1 MEREENRVYEFEIMK
16 SASAE
21 LMNLLHN
28 EDRFLMADLFTIT
41 LSNGQVLRHTN
52 FDKPVTWQGN
62 QYEAYKLIIKRGA
75 TRIAVGLDVD
85 SNTLQIASDPDYRLE
100 GLQWAEAALGG
111 VLDGARVKIDRVF
124 FRPTAT
130 NIGNLIEDAGVSLEV
145 SGVNRTETKTLQVRG
160 DLPNE
165 FVLSCD
171 IALENATS
179 IYGKPYPRIG
189 AELSVTYTDN
199 SIGYFSC
206 WYEDAVNGTTKT
218 LFERISAKHTIPDG
232 KTVKEIRSLIIQA
245 RYQTSDSIR
254 ISGVDLRSAADVDGS
269 LAELRPVGAVNIFS
283 GRVSDVSG
291 SRSSVKVDVKS
302 DIELLNVSSPRN
314 IYQAGCM
321 RTLYDG
327 GCKVNREK
335 FTVNGRV
342 TANSTTGTELTCNLT
357 QANGWFNQGVI
368 KFTSGLNAGLTRT
381 VKEHKDGTLSFALR
395 LPHPPRAGDV
405 FKIYPGCD
413 KRQSTC
419 KDKFQNIVH
428 FRGFPYIPSADTVV

>member
-1 MEREENRVYEFEIMK
+1 MK

-52 FDKPVTWQGN
+52 FDKPVAWQGN

-75 TRIAVGLDVD
+75 TRTAVGLDVD
-85 SNTLQIASDPDYRLE
+85 SNTLQIAAEPSYRLE

-111 VLDGARVKIDRVF
+111 ALDGARVVIERVF
-124 FRPTAT
+124 FRDFLT
-130 NIGNLIEDAGVSLEV
+130 
-145 SGVNRTETKTLQVRG
+145 
-160 DLPNE
+160 PNPE
-165 FVLSCD
+165 
-171 IALENATS
+171 
-179 IYGKPYPRIG
+179 
-189 AELSVTYTDN
+189 
-199 SIGYFSC
+199 
-206 WYEDAVNGTTKT
+206 
-218 LFERISAKHTIPDG
+218 
-232 KTVKEIRSLIIQA
+232 
-245 RYQTSDSIR
+245 
-254 ISGVDLRSAADVDGS
+254 
-269 LAELRPVGAVNIFS
+269 PVGTVIIFS

>member
-1 MEREENRVYEFEIMK
+1 MK
-16 SASAE
+16 TATKE
-21 LMNLLHN
+21 LIDLLHSSD
-28 EDRFLMADLFTIT
+28 EFQMADLYAIT
-41 LSNGQVLRHTN
+41 LSGGQVLRHTGA
-52 FDKPVTWQGN
+52 DMPVVWDGQTYGAH
-62 QYEAYKLIIKRGA
+62 ELIIKRGA

-85 SNTLQIASDPDYRLE
+85 SNTLQISAAPDYRLE

-124 FRPTAT
+124 FKPSAT
-130 NIGNLIEDAGVSLEV
+130 NIGNMVEDANAVLEV
-145 SGVNRTETKTLQVRG
+145 SGVNRTETKTLQVHG

-199 SIGYFSC
+199 SVGYFDC
-206 WYEDAVNGTTKT
+206 WYGEAVSGSKKT
-218 LFERISAKHTIPDG
+218 LNERISFKHAIPAG

-269 LAELRPVGAVNIFS
+269 LTELRPVGAVNIFS

-321 RTLYDG
+321 RTLYDE

-395 LPHPPRAGDV
+395 LPFPPQAGDV
-405 FKIYPGCD
+405 FKVYPGCN
-413 KRQSTC
+413 KRQDTC
-419 KDKFQNIVH
+419 KNKFNNVVH

>member
-1 MEREENRVYEFEIMK
+1 MK

-41 LSNGQVLRHTN
+41 LANGQVLRHTN
-52 FDKPVTWQGN
+52 FDKPVTWRGN

-75 TRIAVGLDVD
+75 TRTAVGLDVD
-85 SNTLQIASDPDYRLE
+85 SNTLQIAAEPSYRLE

-111 VLDGARVKIDRVF
+111 ALDGARVVIERVF
-124 FRPTAT
+124 FRDFLT
-130 NIGNLIEDAGVSLEV
+130 
-145 SGVNRTETKTLQVRG
+145 
-160 DLPNE
+160 PNPE
-165 FVLSCD
+165 
-171 IALENATS
+171 
-179 IYGKPYPRIG
+179 
-189 AELSVTYTDN
+189 
-199 SIGYFSC
+199 
-206 WYEDAVNGTTKT
+206 
-218 LFERISAKHTIPDG
+218 
-232 KTVKEIRSLIIQA
+232 
-245 RYQTSDSIR
+245 
-254 ISGVDLRSAADVDGS
+254 
-269 LAELRPVGAVNIFS
+269 PVGTVIIFS

-335 FTVNGRV
+335 FTVDGRV

-357 QANGWFNQGVI
+357 QADGWFNQGVI
-368 KFTSGLNAGLTRT
+368 KFTSGINAGLTRT

-395 LPHPPRAGDV
+395 LPHLPRAGDV

-413 KRQSTC
+413 KRQRTC
-419 KDKFQNIVH
+419 KDKFDNIVH